1 LSMADSWY
9 MGTCGT
15 ECYMQVFHVWMTSD
29 VTWIECK
36 AGRSYENLG
45 CDWSIYGLFPLRE
58 SLIWVGICVF
68 TGGLAFLLLED
79 VPMTRGMTGKRP
91 KCVSGTVPT
100 VGYRPV
106 HFYMERVQAVSFST
120 RSTLVLSSTVWLRRR
135 VLWLRRRQ

>member
-1 LSMADSWY
+1 

-58 SLIWVGICVF
+58 SLIWVGICTF
-68 TGGLAFLLLED
+68 MGGLAFLH
-79 VPMTRGMTGKRP
+79 V
-91 KCVSGTVPT
+91 
-100 VGYRPV
+100 
-106 HFYMERVQAVSFST
+106 
-120 RSTLVLSSTVWLRRR
+120 
-135 VLWLRRRQ
+135 